1 MNSPHVYDKAKYHFD
16 SIEEHGLSEEHAAN
30 HTVFFLRWLIEND
43 LMSKEFVEES
53 RDLLEKFRAGRATI
67 HDVYEWW
74 DCCLIDDMLS
84 DEGNQ
89 FAMHYFD
96 FDTGKYLEDY
106 TGALQGELPT
116 EFHIQYSEVNYQRMK
131 QLIDQRYKA
140 WKSSQTT

>member
-16 SIEEHGLSEEHAAN
+16 SIEQHGLSEEHAMN

-53 RDLLEKFRAGRATI
+53 SGLLENFRTGRSTI
-67 HDVYEWW
+67 HDIYESW

-84 DEGNQ
+84 DEGNE

-106 TGALQGELPT
+106 IETLQGDLPS
-116 EFHIQYSEVNYQRMK
+116 EFHIQYSEENYQRMK

-140 WKSSQTT
+140 WKSSRT